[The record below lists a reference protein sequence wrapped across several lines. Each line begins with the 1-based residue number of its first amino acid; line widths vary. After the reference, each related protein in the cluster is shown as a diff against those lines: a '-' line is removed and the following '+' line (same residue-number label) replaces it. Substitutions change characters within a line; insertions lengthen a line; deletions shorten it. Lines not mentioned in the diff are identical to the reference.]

1 MIITC
6 DMAMDL
12 VSLYKDGLASEDSKS
27 AVKQH
32 LKICPDCRKFYAQY
46 GSQKPFNKVNIY
58 DAPSF
63 DLSDKYSVLA
73 KHMRKR
79 HVLSTAAVIAVIAVS
94 VAIGIFG
101 TIKMLDASEN

>member
-1 MIITC
+1 MP
-6 DMAMDL
+6 L
-12 VSLYKDGLASEDSKS
+12 
-27 AVKQH
+27 
-32 LKICPDCRKFYAQY
+32 
-46 GSQKPFNKVNIY
+46 
-58 DAPSF
+58 SF

-79 HVLSTAAVIAVIAVS
+79 HVVSTAAVIAVIAVS